1 MERIMLRWMLIILI
15 AIFAIDTA
23 VSAEAPV
30 SKKRAVNAARQLPP
44 GLPHQNYKYRT
55 TITSPTHRSDL
66 VVGPDLPGPLAPL
79 SGVIAYIPTMFD
91 RPLLLPGSST
101 IPGYYGAPSS
111 FSYQG
116 PYYGGP
122 EVSYRNRLPYACGVY
137 GYC

>member
-1 MERIMLRWMLIILI
+1 MLRWMLTLLV
-15 AIFAIDTA
+15 AIFVID
-23 VSAEAPV
+23 SAASTETPV
-30 SKKRAVNAARQLPP
+30 TKKRTAITTRQLPP
-44 GLPHQNYKYRT
+44 GLPHKNYKYRT
-55 TITSPTHRSDL
+55 TIAPPTQRSEF
-66 VVGPDLPGPLAPL
+66 VVVPDLPGPLAPL